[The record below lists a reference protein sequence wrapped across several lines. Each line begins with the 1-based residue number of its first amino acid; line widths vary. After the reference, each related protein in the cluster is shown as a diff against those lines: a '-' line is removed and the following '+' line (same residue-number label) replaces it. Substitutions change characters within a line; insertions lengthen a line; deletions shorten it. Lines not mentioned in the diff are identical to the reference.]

1 MNTINEEKVI
11 DAIKQCF
18 DPEIP
23 IDLWSLGLIY
33 KIDIGNDTGTVDI
46 TMTLTTPGCGMA
58 GIMADDVK
66 TKVEAVEGVN
76 AAKVDIVFDPV
87 WTPEMMSH
95 EARQKLGFSPPA
107 ENDKNWE

>member
-1 MNTINEEKVI
+1 MTTINEEKVI

-23 IDLWSLGLIY
+23 IDLWNLGLIY
-33 KIDIGNDTGTVDI
+33 KIDISNDTRAVDI

-58 GIMADDVK
+58 GMMADDVK

-76 AAKVDIVFDPV
+76 AAKVDIVFDPA

-95 EARQKLGFSPPA
+95 EAREKLGFAPPA
-107 ENDKNWE
+107 EDNKNWE